1 MIYDI
6 KITIEVPVSVV
17 WRNPRTKS
25 LLLRGSAFFDKGFIN
40 LLVKGSSSDTNAS
53 IEQEHYFDVIVKLI
67 ATKMS
72 FSTDLGDDD
81 ESETRIN

>member
-25 LLLRGSAFFDKGFIN
+25 LLLRGSAFFN
-40 LLVKGSSSDTNAS
+40 KGSSSDTNAS

-81 ESETRIN
+81 ESESRIN